1 MLPVLAGISGSYST
15 TWNIFAATLPVWLK
29 ERQVPSDVKMQHTSE
44 IDHPGGGN
52 MAARRAWRL
61 DLAAVVLFAAGLVVA
76 VAVFSH
82 DPADLP
88 GAVHPHHPDPH
99 NL

>member
-1 MLPVLAGISGSYST
+1 MCSRAPTATHSRPMLPVLAGISGSYST
-15 TWNIFAATLPVWLK
+15 TWNIFGLGGLNSLK
-29 ERQVPSDVKMQHTSE
+29 ERHFRSDVKMQHHSV

-61 DLAAVVLFAAGLVVA
+61 DLAAVVLFAAGLLVA

-82 DPADLP
+82 DPAD
-88 GAVHPHHPDPH
+88 
-99 NL
+99 